1 MKVNNDE
8 MIMDQNFPADTN
20 VVGYHYKDVFY
31 INSC

>member
-8 MIMDQNFPADTN
+8 IIMDQNFPAVTN
-20 VVGYHYKDVFY
+20 VVGYHYQDVVY